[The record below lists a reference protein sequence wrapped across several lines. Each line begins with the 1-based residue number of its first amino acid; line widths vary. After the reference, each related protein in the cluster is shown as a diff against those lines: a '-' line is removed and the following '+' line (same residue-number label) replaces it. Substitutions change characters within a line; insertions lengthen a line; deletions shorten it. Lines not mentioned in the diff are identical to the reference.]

1 MATPTRKEL
10 ENAANTALLREV
22 ERAGDLLTPENRT
35 ASAHLIHA
43 LAYASWVAREGTPPP
58 TGEPLYPEGY

>member
-22 ERAGDLLTPENRT
+22 ERAGDLLTP
-35 ASAHLIHA
+35 
-43 LAYASWVAREGTPPP
+43 
-58 TGEPLYPEGY
+58 